1 MNRVVRIAVAFALLV
16 TLAVPAA
23 ALAAPGA
30 SASPFKAT
38 YGVDETVYTCTGV
51 RIVQGDVIRDEE
63 TCLLTGDTGWLDPG
77 TYSGEPRGDVPPFD
91 FMWGS
96 DYDGAVATSWTLR
109 VTGNYNKTVVWQI
122 VAYY

>member
-1 MNRVVRIAVAFALLV
+1 MKRVFRTAVALALLV
-16 TLAVPAA
+16 TLAVPAVS
-23 ALAAPGA
+23 LAAPGG
-30 SASPFKAT
+30 SATPFRAT
-38 YGVDETVYTCTGV
+38 YGEDTVWTCTGV

-77 TYSGEPRGDVPPFD
+77 TYSGDPQGDVPPFD

-96 DYDGAVATSWTLR
+96 DYDGLTATSWTIR
-109 VTGNYNKTVVWQI
+109 VTGNYNRTVALHI